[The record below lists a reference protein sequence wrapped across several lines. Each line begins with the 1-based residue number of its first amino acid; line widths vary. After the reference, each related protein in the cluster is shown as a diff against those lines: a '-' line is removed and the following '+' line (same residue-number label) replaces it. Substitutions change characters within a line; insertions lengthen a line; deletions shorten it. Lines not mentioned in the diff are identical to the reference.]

1 MTLGLKMLRKITD
14 MHISSNW
21 IDTVRFSKETVN
33 INLNF
38 NQLQVDQQEEM
49 IRVVI

>member
-14 MHISSNW
+14 MHISSSW
-21 IDTVRFSKETVN
+21 IDIVRFSKGTVN